1 MNEHLIKLVGFESH
15 SDDTESRTRLG
26 TVVDQLLLLCYH
38 YDPKAG
44 RYGAIAI
51 GAMRAGGVVT
61 LLALGALVF
70 AIARSEQRTKRAADR
85 SAVGGA

>member
-1 MNEHLIKLVGFESH
+1 LRLSLVEASQGK
-15 SDDTESRTRLG
+15 LG

-51 GAMRAGGVVT
+51 GAMRAAGAVT
-61 LLALGALVF
+61 LLALGTFVIV
-70 AIARSEQRTKRAADR
+70 IARGERKRKTNANALR
-85 SAVGGA
+85 AGGA